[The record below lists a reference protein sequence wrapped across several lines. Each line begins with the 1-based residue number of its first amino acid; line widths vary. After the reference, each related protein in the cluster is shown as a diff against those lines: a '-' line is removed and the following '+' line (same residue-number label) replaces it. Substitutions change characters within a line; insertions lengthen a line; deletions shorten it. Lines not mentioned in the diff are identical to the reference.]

1 MKLKSL
7 INEAVKLDDA
17 FGEKMRYW
25 VLIRQKTPELQWLM
39 EHLERILGVERVK
52 RAAEEEI
59 QANTITP

>member
-7 INEAVKLDDA
+7 INEAVKLDDT
-17 FGEKMRYW
+17 FGEKIRYW
-25 VLIRQKTPELQWLM
+25 VLKRKKTPELQWLM